1 MTFVSQPYCTYYKL
15 LVTSSL
21 VIYVEPLSNMFR
33 CDTMPPSLSFDH
45 HQVNAYTTHFISFA
59 FAFLS
64 FLLSLLLLFLSLLLA
79 FLALLALTTL

>member
-1 MTFVSQPYCTYYKL
+1 MTFASHPYCTCYKL

-21 VIYVEPLSNMFR
+21 VIYVEPLSNMFI
-33 CDTMPPSLSFDH
+33 CYTMPPGLIFDY
-45 HQVNAYTTHFISFA
+45 HQVNAHTTYFISFA

-64 FLLSLLLLFLSLLLA
+64 FLLSLLFLFLSLLLA